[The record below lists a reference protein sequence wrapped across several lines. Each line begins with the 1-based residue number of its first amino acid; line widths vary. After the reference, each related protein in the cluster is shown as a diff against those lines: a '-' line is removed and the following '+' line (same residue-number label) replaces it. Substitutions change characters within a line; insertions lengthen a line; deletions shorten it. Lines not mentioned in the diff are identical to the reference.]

1 MSKWAVLTSVLE
13 IVASSNFLLSCVKI
27 TLTKSKVLLNLFI
40 YFFFNSKW
48 LQKIQ
53 LDFQELK
60 FDFLL
65 GLRLTAIVRSK
76 LQCWE
81 WKQSIISSNRDRPGP
96 ITVNLPPFALVK
108 TFKTQWHL
116 YVEHISAE

>member
-76 LQCWE
+76 LQCWK